1 MARKTTKGPGKSGNG
16 KGTALA
22 SGGSG
27 ASGNVPAE
35 APAQKKKRTGVFQ
48 FIQEVR
54 NETSKVT
61 WPSGKETMITTVMVF
76 IMVILAMIY
85 LGLVDWGIQFVIGQ
99 LLSLGGGGA

>member
-1 MARKTTKGPGKSGNG
+1 MARKTTKGPGKTGNG

-22 SGGSG
+22 SGG

-76 IMVILAMIY
+76 IMCAFAALFFFIVDRILGWGVGLILA
-85 LGLVDWGIQFVIGQ
+85 
-99 LLSLGGGGA
+99 